1 MEEFLGIRNKLI
13 LRRKW
18 NNPSNKLLHKDGM
31 EFKQSFK
38 EGPIAFEL
46 PSKNIRI

>member
-1 MEEFLGIRNKLI
+1 MEDFLGIRNKLI
-13 LRRKW
+13 LRR
-18 NNPSNKLLHKDGM
+18 NNPSNKLLQKDGM

-46 PSKNIRI
+46 ASKNIRI